1 MTARLWKFALHAT
14 AALLLCLALTAQAA
28 PPSFTGGVAL
38 TTGRTSIVNL
48 RAQGAITG
56 SAPID
61 VQVNAVRVG
70 GILSP
75 LISIVRS
82 LVPATSSTVCLQIG
96 NVLGLDLSILG
107 VEVDVTAYN
116 ADAPGGVP
124 GRVVI
129 RAGLAPNDVSPLA
142 CADAAVGATPV
153 GVAPVANAG
162 PDQTVAD
169 TDRLPGE
176 DVTLTAGASQ
186 DADGSI
192 LSYQWSNAAGQQIA
206 TGVNPVVRLIDGESV
221 VTLLVT
227 DNQGNTA
234 SDSVLVTVAASAATL
249 PIANAGA
256 DRRIPDTDDLPG
268 ENVTLDGS
276 ASTDSDG
283 VIVTYQWL
291 SGGKLIGTGVT
302 VDVRLPDGN
311 DAVTLVVFDDQGNT
325 ASAVVQISVAVAP
338 VIPVLSALPGLSPNQ
353 RSVAVALDSLCP
365 RLAGRESLT
374 PDQLNLLTRC
384 NGIVRSS
391 TTSEQIHALDEITPQ
406 DLNATRTQTFNLSRS
421 QLAQVGDR
429 LIALRSGARGL
440 SLTGLNLNSNDQV
453 IPIEQVASSWADI
466 LGGGAS
472 ADEAERGGLLDDRIG
487 IWLRGNY
494 SLGSKEADIADHG
507 FDADQWGMTGG
518 LDYRLSPE
526 NIVGLAIGY
535 GTSNVDFSPY
545 GSGDLATTAI
555 TAAIYGTMY
564 TKKGFYVDA
573 IASYLQADYGSRR
586 HLEFTEGGAP
596 IDLMAR
602 GSTDGSTLGVAF
614 TVGYDFNLGGFTI
627 APSVGY
633 NYMMSNIDG
642 FREAGAAGLDL
653 DYLKQDYVSATANA
667 GLRMSYAWNTR
678 IAVVMPQVRGEYIRE
693 FIDDTESFG
702 VRFANDPFKDT
713 PLIVVTTAVPD
724 RSYYR
729 FTAGVSAQFR
739 FGISGFV
746 EYQRLANQDL
756 FDYADVAF
764 GLRLETAL

>member
-1 MTARLWKFALHAT
+1 MTGRLCKIVLHAT
-14 AALLLCLALTAQAA
+14 AAVLLSLSLNAHAA
-28 PPSFTGGVAL
+28 PPTFTGGAAL
-38 TTGRTSIVNL
+38 TTGGTSIVNL
-48 RAQGAITG
+48 RTQGAIAG

-82 LVPATSSTVCLQIG
+82 LVPATSNTVCLQIG

-107 VEVDVTAYN
+107 VEVDVTAFN

-124 GRVVI
+124 GRIVV

-142 CADAAVGATPV
+142 CADAVAAPVPV

-162 PDQTVAD
+162 PDQSVAD
-169 TDRLPGE
+169 TDRVPGE
-176 DVTLTAGASQ
+176 NVTLNAGASQ
-186 DADGSI
+186 DTDGSI
-192 LSYQWSNAAGQQIA
+192 LSYQWSNAAGEQIA

-234 SDSVLVTVAASAATL
+234 SDSVLVTVAASAASL
-249 PIANAGA
+249 PIANAGP
-256 DRRIPDTDDLPG
+256 DRRIADTDDIPG

-283 VIVTYQWL
+283 TIVTYQWL
-291 SGGKLIGTGVT
+291 SGGQLIGSGVT

-325 ASAVVQISVAVAP
+325 ASAVVQIAVAAAP
-338 VIPVLSALPGLSPNQ
+338 IIPVLSALPGLSPNQ
-353 RSVAVALDSLCP
+353 LSVAVALDSLCP
-365 RLAGRESLT
+365 RLADRESLT
-374 PDQLNLLTRC
+374 PDQLNLLARC

-391 TTSEQIHALDEITPQ
+391 STSEQIRALDEITPQ

-421 QLAQVGDR
+421 QLVEVGDR

-440 SLTGLNLNSNDQV
+440 SLTGLNLNSNDQI
-453 IPIEQVASSWADI
+453 IPIDQVASSLGDI

-472 ADEAERGGLLDDRIG
+472 ADEPGGLLDERLG

-494 SLGSKEADIADHG
+494 SFGSKDADIADHG

-518 LDYRLSPE
+518 LDYRLSPV
-526 NIVGLAIGY
+526 NIVGLALGY
-535 GTSNVDFSPY
+535 GSSSVDFSPY

-555 TAAIYGTMY
+555 TAAVYATMY
-564 TKKGFYVDA
+564 TKTGFYVDA

-586 HLEFTEGGAP
+586 HIQFTEGGSP

-602 GSTDGSTLGVAF
+602 GATDGSTLGVAF
-614 TVGYDFNLGGFTI
+614 TVGYDFTFGGLTI

-653 DYLKQDYVSATANA
+653 DYEKQDYVSATANA

-702 VRFANDPFKDT
+702 VRFANDPFEDT
-713 PLIVVTTAVPD
+713 PLIVVSTAVPD

-764 GLRLETAL
+764 GLRVETAL